1 MCYAAFSGKTCKRNS
16 QSFGNMALIL
26 QNVVMETHHVMHI
39 KTHLNVKP
47 SSPCS
52 SVSAP
57 ERLSGDNVVYKPAGE
72 GVPDMIYLGSLSNFD
87 LIYAWAQDKCVPL
100 VREITF
106 ENGEVSSPRSRGRQQ
121 LQPDALLDFTSRIG
135 PSLKAPE
142 LVESYRQICVFCF
155 CFH

>member
-1 MCYAAFSGKTCKRNS
+1 MRFTTFHGKNLEMQLRS
-16 QSFGNMALIL
+16 VRVLGNMVFIL
-26 QNVVMETHHVMHI
+26 QTTVIAPHHMTH
-39 KTHLNVKP
+39 KTHSNINP

-52 SVSAP
+52 SVSEP

-106 ENGEVSSPRSRGRQQ
+106 ENGEVSAPPLTGSS
-121 LQPDALLDFTSRIG
+121 F
-135 PSLKAPE
+135 SLMLPLFSNFAS
-142 LVESYRQICVFCF
+142 VR
-155 CFH
+155 H

>member
-1 MCYAAFSGKTCKRNS
+1 
-16 QSFGNMALIL
+16 
-26 QNVVMETHHVMHI
+26 METHHTMHI
-39 KTHLNVKP
+39 KSHSNVNP

-52 SVSAP
+52 SVSEP

-106 ENGEVSSPRSRGRQQ
+106 ENGEVSSRDLHAKTPCR
-121 LQPDALLDFTSRIG
+121 LF
-135 PSLKAPE
+135 KE
-142 LVESYRQICVFCF
+142 LVVPSAERP
-155 CFH
+155 

>member
-1 MCYAAFSGKTCKRNS
+1 MMHMKTYS
-16 QSFGNMALIL
+16 
-26 QNVVMETHHVMHI
+26 NVD
-39 KTHLNVKP
+39 P
-47 SSPCS
+47 SSCS

-106 ENGEVSSPRSRGRQQ
+106 ENGEVSSPPSTGRRQF
-121 LQPDALLDFTSRIG
+121 QPDAVRSTLFSR
-135 PSLKAPE
+135 
-142 LVESYRQICVFCF
+142 R
-155 CFH
+155 